1 MARFNYNHLR
11 YFWAV
16 AHEGSL
22 TRTAERLNLSQS
34 TLSVQIRKLE
44 DRLGHDLFERRGRR
58 LELTEAGRIALDHA
72 DAIFASGDELVGT
85 LTRSGT
91 TRRVLRVGSLATLS
105 RNFQVDFLRPMFER
119 GDVEVVL
126 RSGSVGDLLQALD
139 KLQLDMVLVNEV
151 PESDA
156 MTPWVTHRVAE
167 QPLSLVG
174 LPDAARDG
182 PDLETLLQ
190 HHPVIVPTRGNGIR
204 RGFDSLLDRRG
215 LRPRIAAEVD
225 DMAMIRLLAREGIGL
240 AVVPPIVIKDELATG
255 RLAEISP
262 IPELVETFYAVTV
275 TRRFPNPLV
284 GELLDA
290 APSALGYSG

>member
-22 TRTAERLNLSQS
+22 TRTAERLNVSQS

-85 LTRSGT
+85 LKRSGT
-91 TRRVLRVGSLATLS
+91 TQRVLRVGSLATLS
-105 RNFQVDFLRPMFER
+105 RNFQVDFLRPIFKR

-139 KLQLDMVLVNEV
+139 NLQLDMVLVNEV
-151 PESDA
+151 PPIDA

-182 PDLETLLQ
+182 PDLETLMK

-290 APSALGYSG
+290 APAVLG

>member
-16 AHEGSL
+16 AREGSL
-22 TRTAERLNLSQS
+22 TRTAERLNVSQS

-44 DRLGHDLFERRGRR
+44 DRLGYDLFERRGRR

-105 RNFQVDFLRPMFER
+105 RNFQVDFLRPIFKR

-139 KLQLDMVLVNEV
+139 NLQLDMVLVNEV
-151 PESDA
+151 PASDA

-174 LPDAARDG
+174 LPEAARDG
-182 PDLETLLQ
+182 PKLETLMR

-284 GELLDA
+284 LELLDA
-290 APSALGYSG
+290 APAVLG

>member
-1 MARFNYNHLR
+1 M
-11 YFWAV
+11 
-16 AHEGSL
+16 
-22 TRTAERLNLSQS
+22 
-34 TLSVQIRKLE
+34 
-44 DRLGHDLFERRGRR
+44 
-58 LELTEAGRIALDHA
+58 
-72 DAIFASGDELVGT
+72 
-85 LTRSGT
+85 
-91 TRRVLRVGSLATLS
+91 
-105 RNFQVDFLRPMFER
+105 
-119 GDVEVVL
+119 
-126 RSGSVGDLLQALD
+126 
-139 KLQLDMVLVNEV
+139 
-151 PESDA
+151 
-156 MTPWVTHRVAE
+156 
-167 QPLSLVG
+167 G

-182 PDLETLLQ
+182 PDLETLMK

-290 APSALGYSG
+290 APAVLG